1 MNDKPRIHI
10 HDAVILDAD
19 TETVEIATSGP
30 VTSVIWFCFQLYITT
45 SKLKGKGSPCSYKKM
60 TSETDDIGQ
69 VSRNPNT

>member
-1 MNDKPRIHI
+1 MNGKPRIHI

-30 VTSVIWFCFQLYITT
+30 VTSVIWVFFSYI
-45 SKLKGKGSPCSYKKM
+45 SRLPNLKGRETLAAIKKM

-69 VSRNPNT
+69 VSRNPNI